1 MRRTLQTAEQ
11 SLGWLMERGVPV
23 ILRAEWQENSDK
35 PCDTGTAIS
44 EMEKEW
50 PQFDWSSVDP
60 EYPTK
65 TG

>member
-11 SLGWLMERGVPV
+11 SLGWLMERGVSV
-23 ILRAEWQENSDK
+23 VLRAEWQENSTM